1 MPYIRNSDDNQDL
14 KSSIRR
20 SSDSYS
26 SAPTRSYSYAEQKDC
41 AAMSKAERKIVANR
55 FKAEEPYHAKGIKI
69 YNFFSILMFL
79 AMFAILVSVFCCI
92 PHFKSSD
99 GPPKAFY
106 FVLVFFLA
114 FIISAICL
122 GKSKTS
128 LYKSLKYFERWLRR
142 NNYINVD
149 YLFIF
154 PRQKDQLKY
163 DSIVL
168 ND

>member
-41 AAMSKAERKIVANR
+41 AAMSKAERKKVANK
-55 FKAEEPYHAKGIKI
+55 FKAEEPFHTNGLKI
-69 YNFFSILMFL
+69 YNFFSILML
-79 AMFAILVSVFCCI
+79 LSLIAILVSVFCCF
-92 PHFKSSD
+92 PYLKSSD

-106 FVLVFFLA
+106 VVLVFFLA
-114 FIISAICL
+114 FIISAIGL
-122 GKSKTS
+122 GKSKMG

-142 NNYINVD
+142 NNYVNVD
-149 YLFIF
+149 YLFTF